1 MNPISLSFIQC
12 CILKGSQILTTSSAS
27 TSPEKLDPKLEV
39 QEDNKVQKFSFLE
52 IGSGGGILVAA
63 LARLWSQESAAAI
76 DTTKEVLS
84 LAIAHARRGPMV
96 PWGKCNGINTAIE
109 QLPKELR
116 RQQNQF
122 DVVMLMQVVE
132 CVPVSEF
139 APEHRHGACQA

>member
-12 CILKGSQILTTSSAS
+12 CILKGSQIPTTSSAS
-27 TSPEKLDPKLEV
+27 TSLEKLDPKLEV
-39 QEDNKVQKFSFLE
+39 QEDNKDQKFSFLE

-76 DTTKEVLS
+76 DTSKEVLS
-84 LAIAHARRGPMV
+84 LALAHARRAPMV
-96 PWGKCNGINTAIE
+96 PWGKCRDINTTIE

-116 RQQNQF
+116 GQQNQF

-132 CVPVSEF
+132 RVPVSEF
-139 APEHRHGACQA
+139 APERRHGAYQA